1 MTLFVRPLTTPARCP
16 TPAPRPGSP
25 GRWLSRLAPL
35 AVLATLLVSLAP
47 PLNAATSD
55 WASNEQAQLRLISA
69 SSGTGGSERLRLGL
83 HFQMAEGWKIY
94 WRSPGEAGYPPQ
106 VDWSG
111 SENLETAEIR
121 WPVPHRFQLFG
132 LQTFGYGD
140 EVVLPVDAVA
150 QDPSKPVRIEAKVDY
165 LTCADICIP
174 RKATLALTIAP
185 DGGGPGQQAH
195 LIDRF
200 RAQVPGEGAA
210 AGLDLRQATLVSGSD
225 QPVLELTAT
234 AEPPF
239 QAPDAVLEGLPETKF
254 GKPEVTLND
263 GGREAV
269 LRLTGQRGKLAEGPL
284 AGKTVT
290 LTLFDGDRG
299 LEREITLGE
308 GLSDTGVGA
317 GAGAGTGAGA
327 GAGQNTGGGLSWTG
341 AGVSAADYAGILGL
355 AILGGLVLNL
365 MPCVLPVLSL
375 KLLSVVNQGG
385 RERRHVRQS
394 FLASA
399 AGIVTCFLLLAAG
412 AAGLKAAGMAVGWGV
427 QFQQPLFLVA
437 LTLILTLFACNLF
450 GVFEIQLPGRVTDKL
465 ARAGGEPA
473 APGHH
478 EGLAGHFATGMFATL
493 LATPCSAPFLGTA
506 IGFALSRGL
515 VEILAIFLALGIGL
529 ALPYLAVAAVPALAA
544 KLPRPGRWMIT
555 VRRILGVALAG
566 TAVWLLTVLAAEDG
580 QLTALVVAGLMVA
593 LGGLIALR
601 LKLAGGLRKAVPVG
615 AAVLALAAF
624 AAPLSLQAPADA
636 RGPES
641 ADAAQTADSADW
653 RPLDQQAIDRLV
665 DAGKVVFVD
674 VTAEWCITC
683 QVNKK
688 LVIDSDRVQQR
699 LDQPEVVRMRGDW
712 TKPSDRIANY
722 LASFGRYGIPFNA
735 VYGPGAP
742 DGIALPELLSKSGV
756 VEAIERAA
764 GRQTAER

>member
-1 MTLFVRPLTTPARCP
+1 MTLFASSKPIQSTGPQPGTR
-16 TPAPRPGSP
+16 APRRG
-25 GRWLSRLAPL
+25 GALRRLCGLL
-35 AVLATLLVSLAP
+35 AVCAALLTG
-47 PLNAATSD
+47 AAAADAAESD
-55 WASNEQAQLRLISA
+55 WARNEQGQLRLISA
-69 SSGTGGSERLRLGL
+69 ATGTGGESDLRLGL
-83 HFQMAEGWKIY
+83 HYRMNDGWKIY
-94 WRSPGEAGYPPQ
+94 WRSPGEAGYPPR

-111 SENLETAEIR
+111 SRNLERAEIR

-132 LQTFGYGD
+132 LQTFGYGG

-150 QDPSKPVRIEAKVDY
+150 EDPSEPVRIEAKVDY
-165 LTCADICIP
+165 LTCAEICVP
-174 RKATLALTIAP
+174 RQATLALTLPA
-185 DGGGPGQQAH
+185 DTGGPSQQAH

-210 AGLDLRQATLVSGSD
+210 AGLDLTGAELARDGKEPL
-225 QPVLELTAT
+225 LRLTAR

-239 QAPDAVLEGLPETKF
+239 DSPDAIVEGLPETKF
-254 GKPEVTLND
+254 GKPSVQLQD
-263 GGREAV
+263 GGSRAV
-269 LRLTGQRGKLAEGPL
+269 LELTGSRGKLAEGDL
-284 AGKTVT
+284 AGRTVT
-290 LTLFDGDRG
+290 LTLFDGERG

-308 GLSDTGVGA
+308 GL
-317 GAGAGTGAGA
+317 AGTGAA
-327 GAGQNTGGGLSWTG
+327 GAAGGSGGGLSWTG
-341 AGVSAADYAGILGL
+341 PGVGAVEFAGILGL
-355 AILGGLVLNL
+355 AVLGGLILNL

-375 KLLSVVNQGG
+375 KLLSVVGQGG

-412 AAGLKAAGMAVGWGV
+412 AAALKAGGMAVGWGV

-450 GVFEIQLPGRVTDKL
+450 GVFEIRLPGRLNDKL
-465 ARAGGEPA
+465 AQAGGAPA
-473 APGHH
+473 APGHR

-506 IGFALSRGL
+506 VGFALSRGL
-515 VEILAIFLALGIGL
+515 VEILAIFLALGVGL

-544 KLPRPGRWMIT
+544 KLPRPGKWMIA
-555 VRRILGVALAG
+555 VRRVLGVALAG

-601 LKLAGGLRKAVPVG
+601 LKLAGGLRKAVPAG

-624 AAPLSLQAPADA
+624 AAPLALQAPADA
-636 RGPES
+636 RDPAG
-641 ADAAQTADSADW
+641 ADAAQTADW
-653 RPLDQQAIDRLV
+653 RPLDQAAIDRLV
-665 DAGKVVFVD
+665 AEGKVVFVD

-699 LDQPEVVRMRGDW
+699 LDQPQVVRMRGDW
-712 TKPSDRIANY
+712 TRPSDRIANY

-756 VEAIERAA
+756 IEAIEKAK
-764 GRQTAER
+764 GQQTARR

>member
-1 MTLFVRPLTTPARCP
+1 MILFAP
-16 TPAPRPGSP
+16 TPTQATPRARNRRRFARAR
-25 GRWLSRLAPL
+25 RWLAPL
-35 AVLATLLVSLAP
+35 LVFASLLVGAIP
-47 PLNAATSD
+47 PVQAASSD
-55 WASNEQAQLRLISA
+55 WSRNEQGALRLLSA
-69 SSGTGGSERLRLGL
+69 TTGTGGGERLRLGL

-106 VDWSG
+106 IDWSG
-111 SENLETAEIR
+111 SENLESATIR
-121 WPVPHRFQLFG
+121 WPVPHRFELFG
-132 LQTFGYGD
+132 LQTFGYGG
-140 EVVLPVDAVA
+140 EIVLPVDAVA
-150 QDPSKPVRIEAKVDY
+150 EDPAKPVRIEAKVDY
-165 LTCADICIP
+165 LTCEEICVP
-174 RKATLALTIAP
+174 RKATLALTLPP
-185 DGGGPGQQAH
+185 DTGGPSQQAH

-210 AGLDLRQATLVSGSD
+210 AGLDLTDASLVSGGE

-234 AEPPF
+234 AEPAF
-239 QAPDAVLEGLPETKF
+239 DSPDAIVEGLPETKF
-254 GKPEVTLND
+254 GKPDVSLRD

-269 LRLTGQRGKLAEGPL
+269 LRLTGQRGKLAEGGL
-284 AGKTVT
+284 DGQTVT

-299 LEREITLGE
+299 LERTFTLGD
-308 GLSDTGVGA
+308 SQ
-317 GAGAGTGAGA
+317 TGAGGPA
-327 GAGQNTGGGLSWTG
+327 GANTGGGLSWTG
-341 AGVSAADYAGILGL
+341 AGVSVADFAAVLGL
-355 AILGGLVLNL
+355 AVLGGLILNL

-375 KLLSVVNQGG
+375 KLLSVVGQGG
-385 RERRHVRQS
+385 RERRQVRQS

-412 AAGLKAAGMAVGWGV
+412 AAALKAAGMAVGWGV

-450 GVFEIQLPGRVTDKL
+450 GVFEIQLPGRVADKL
-465 ARAGGEPA
+465 AQAGGAPVE
-473 APGHH
+473 PGHR
-478 EGLAGHFATGMFATL
+478 EGLVGHFATGMFATL

-515 VEILAIFLALGIGL
+515 LEIVAIFLALGVGL

-544 KLPRPGRWMIT
+544 KLPRPGKWMIA
-555 VRRILGVALAG
+555 VRRVLGVALAG

-580 QLTALVVAGLMVA
+580 RLTALVVAGLMLA

-601 LKLAGGLRKAVPVG
+601 LKLAGAVRKAVPAG

-624 AAPLSLQAPADA
+624 AAPLTLQQAPADA
-636 RGPES
+636 RDGP
-641 ADAAQTADSADW
+641 ATAGRAGSADW
-653 RPLDQQAIDRLV
+653 RPLDRKAIDRLV
-665 DAGKVVFVD
+665 ADGKVVFVD

-699 LDQPEVVRMRGDW
+699 LDQPQVVRMRGDW

-756 VEAIERAA
+756 VEAIEQAR
-764 GRQTAER
+764 GQQTAKR